1 MCFRWTYKTFHDI
14 CWINDLTFYFTHD
27 AFGWTSNFCLHCTHI
42 HLISLS
48 MRAVFNQARYLQ
60 LLAED
65 PSLKRFKS
73 HKKSVWRLKRIG
85 DVLTIV
91 VVAGKL
97 MSHPRLPKVA
107 ECRMNRF
114 VFLST
119 SLEPSLV
126 SYKLFNLL
134 STSVLFEETVLLFSS
149 FLCASGC
156 CYEIYV
162 KAVMRED
169 ARKQASG
176 SA

>member
-97 MSHPRLPKVA
+97 MSHPRVSPPLIHARMCAFTVDGIHQFYKFLQCNFPMNFKADNLYADPRNYKVLPDH
-107 ECRMNRF
+107 
-114 VFLST
+114 
-119 SLEPSLV
+119 
-126 SYKLFNLL
+126 YLL
-134 STSVLFEETVLLFSS
+134 
-149 FLCASGC
+149 C
-156 CYEIYV
+156 
-162 KAVMRED
+162 
-169 ARKQASG
+169 
-176 SA
+176 